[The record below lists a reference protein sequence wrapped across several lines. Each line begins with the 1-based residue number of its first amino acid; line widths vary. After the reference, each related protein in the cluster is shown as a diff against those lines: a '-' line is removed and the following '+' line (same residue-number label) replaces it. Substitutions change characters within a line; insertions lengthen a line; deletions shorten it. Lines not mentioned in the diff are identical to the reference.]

1 MDVSITTTKFSFPKY
16 YGIFLLEMT
25 FIHLLI
31 QGLTKADVA
40 NRYCKEKKKDV
51 GSLSYYVL
59 SVVMMHLVVN
69 KCCFSKVSNSMLTD

>member
-1 MDVSITTTKFSFPKY
+1 MDVSVTTTKFSFPKY

-40 NRYCKEKKKDV
+40 NRYCKEKKKKMLAAYHTIFFQ
-51 GSLSYYVL
+51 LS
-59 SVVMMHLVVN
+59 
-69 KCCFSKVSNSMLTD
+69 

>member
-40 NRYCKEKKKDV
+40 NRYCKEKKKRCWQLIILC
-51 GSLSYYVL
+51 S
-59 SVVMMHLVVN
+59 
-69 KCCFSKVSNSMLTD
+69 FSCHDAFSC

>member
-16 YGIFLLEMT
+16 HGIFLLEMT

-40 NRYCKEKKKDV
+40 NRYYKGKKKDV
-51 GSLSYYVL
+51 GSLS
-59 SVVMMHLVVN
+59 
-69 KCCFSKVSNSMLTD
+69 

>member
-40 NRYCKEKKKDV
+40 NRYYKGKKKMLAAYHNMFFQ
-51 GSLSYYVL
+51 LS
-59 SVVMMHLVVN
+59 
-69 KCCFSKVSNSMLTD
+69 